1 MATAAEPST
10 AQEWVQLE
18 YSGLPEFHTRHI
30 FTYLFSAALESDSK
44 GKNAKKY
51 ANLDRQGYSIFKAD
65 CIQSIVVSRKGNQ
78 FFIKCV
84 CLPEAESDLVYNL
97 EMTRDDEG
105 HVVNTSCDCPPGDK
119 VDDTCKHI
127 SALCYTLEEHSK
139 IDEMYQMSDYCG
151 MTRLEGCICPHQC
164 RLLQVEESE
173 STEFELEEEYEQ
185 SMVYDPQLLATA
197 GTYFSHPPPSKLK
210 TR

>member
-1 MATAAEPST
+1 M
-10 AQEWVQLE
+10 V
-18 YSGLPEFHTRHI
+18 
-30 FTYLFSAALESDSK
+30 K
-44 GKNAKKY
+44 GKNPAWSSGQGRAVFRWSKILTPV
-51 ANLDRQGYSIFKAD
+51 AALDTAPMGVTPPPPPPPLD
-65 CIQSIVVSRKGNQ
+65 
-78 FFIKCV
+78 
-84 CLPEAESDLVYNL
+84 L
-97 EMTRDDEG
+97 EMTRDDKG
-105 HVVNTSCDCPPGDK
+105 HVVNASCDCPPGDK

-139 IDEMYQMSDYCG
+139 IDEMYQMSDYYS

-164 RLLQVEESE
+164 HLLQVEESE

-197 GTYFSHPPPSKLK
+197 GAYFSHPPPSKLK